1 LRLRFY
7 IFATLITIFISAGC
21 VPTRH
26 LADNERLLYKIKLTG
41 VAQNEPDKIA
51 ALYQQRPNRKILG
64 SMPYLWIYYQGRRFY
79 NRDKIK
85 RRLDYQTHRMDRRIQ
100 AAALAQDSSRQA
112 RMLRKRE
119 KKLTRLNK
127 RLEDGNWL
135 MSLGEPPVLYD
146 SAKTAATSEQISAYL
161 NARGYFKNQTSFDTR
176 DRNKKVTLTY
186 KVIENQPYTYSRI
199 TDSIADPAI
208 KHLYDSTRAESL
220 IRVGQRYD
228 EEVLANERDRIE
240 KLLKNL
246 GYYQFRKQFVTVNP
260 DTSFEQ
266 NQVRLQ
272 LNIAN
277 EPDGAPHQVFR
288 LGQVFFRTEN
298 PRRKER
304 FGLVRDTIP
313 YNGVQYLAYRHR
325 LSPRILDK
333 KIAIRPG
340 QRFSQ
345 DRTASTQQQLLNLNM
360 FRFLNIA
367 YISQDS
373 ILTANIS
380 ANPSQRF
387 QETSELGV
395 SYSAGLP
402 GPFSNLRLTVRN
414 IFGGAELL
422 ELGVRGA
429 FEGQYSLSDKNR
441 SVYTTELG
449 GNIGLI
455 FPQFL
460 VPFNANKFFTR
471 YNPRTRINFIFTDI
485 HRQEFDR
492 INQEFTFDYIWQKSS
507 RLQFVFTPLDITIN
521 ESKNKSVA
529 FEDQLKD
536 LRDLNRGQPTAYE
549 RSFESYFITSMNF
562 MLLYNSNNYNH
573 TLDAAYFRLFVEEA
587 GILGNVLFPKDAPVG
602 NSLNYFK
609 YGRFNADYRRYI
621 KLSRTNFLVSRFNV
635 GIVKPFFKASALPY
649 DKYFYAG
656 GGTSVRAFRPRR
668 LGPGSYFLKAK
679 DSQGNEIYEDG
690 ILQKDEN
697 IEQPGE
703 LLIEGNLEYRFNIFS
718 FWNGALFADAGNVW
732 FLTRELVPTYE
743 ENGALSRENALF
755 RFNRFYK
762 EFGVGAGFGFR
773 FDFNFLIARFDIA
786 TRIYDPGAE
795 SQKHRFIPGNYDLP
809 TIIRDKTVL
818 NLGIGY
824 PF

>member
-26 LADNERLLYKIKLTG
+26 LAENERLLYKIKLTG
-41 VAQNEPDKIA
+41 VEQNNPDNIA

-64 SMPYLWIYYQGRRFY
+64 WTPYLWIYYIGKNFY
-79 NRDKIK
+79 KPENIK

-100 AAALAQDSSRQA
+100 SATQDQDSSRLT

-119 KKLTRLNK
+119 KKLTRLTK
-127 RLEDGNWL
+127 RQQEGNWL
-135 MSLGEPPVLYD
+135 MSLGEPPVIYD
-146 SAKTAATSEQISAYL
+146 SIKTATTLEQISAYL
-161 NARGYFKNQTSFDTR
+161 QSRGFFKNQVAYETR
-176 DRNKKVTLTY
+176 DRNKKVTLTF
-186 KVIENQPYTYSRI
+186 KVAENQPYTYSQL

-220 IRVGQRYD
+220 VQVGQRYD
-228 EEVLANERDRIE
+228 EEVLTNERDRIE
-240 KLLKNL
+240 RLLKNL
-246 GYYQFRKQFVTVNP
+246 GYYQFRKQFITFNP
-260 DTSFEQ
+260 DTSFEE

-277 EPDGAPHQVFR
+277 EADGQPHQVFR
-288 LGQVFFRTEN
+288 IGAVNFTADAQLN
-298 PRRKER
+298 R
-304 FGLVRDTIP
+304 FGLVRDTILH
-313 YNGVQYLAYRHR
+313 NGVRYMAYTHR

-333 KIAIRPG
+333 KISLRPG
-340 QRFSQ
+340 QRYSQ
-345 DRTASTQQQLLNLNM
+345 DRTTSTQQQLLNLNM
-360 FRFLNIA
+360 FRFLNITYTGA
-367 YISQDS
+367 DS
-373 ILTANIS
+373 ILIANIS
-380 ANPSQRF
+380 ANPSKRF
-387 QETSELGV
+387 QETTELGV

-414 IFGGAELL
+414 VFGGAELL

-429 FEGQYSLSDKNR
+429 FEGQYSLGNNNR

-460 VPFNANKFFTR
+460 VPFNANRYFTR
-471 YNPRTRINFIFTDI
+471 FNPRTRINFNFTTI
-485 HRQEFDR
+485 NRQEFDR
-492 INQEFTFDYIWQKSS
+492 TNQEFTFDYIWQKSS
-507 RLQFVFTPLDITIN
+507 RLQYVFTPLDVTIN
-521 ESKNKSVA
+521 ESKNMSA
-529 FEDQLKD
+529 EFERQLAR
-536 LRDLNRGQPTAYE
+536 LRELNRGNPTAYE
-549 RSFESYFITSMNF
+549 RSFQPYFISSMNF

-573 TLDAAYFRLFVEEA
+573 TLDATYLRLFLEEA
-587 GILGNVLFPKDAPVG
+587 GIVGNALFRREAPVG
-602 NSLNYFK
+602 NKLTYFK
-609 YGRFNADYRRYI
+609 YGRVNADYRRYF
-621 KLSRTNFLVSRFNV
+621 KLSRTNFLVGRFNV
-635 GIVKPFFKASALPY
+635 GIAKPIFGATALPY

-668 LGPGSYFLKAK
+668 LGPGSFFLPAV
-679 DSQGNEIYEDG
+679 DSLNQMVYVDG
-690 ILQKDEN
+690 IPQKDEN

-703 LLIEGNLEYRFNIFS
+703 LLIEGNLEYRFNIFG

-732 FLTRELVPTYE
+732 FLTAESAP
-743 ENGALSRENALF
+743 ENSLF
-755 RFNRFYK
+755 RLNRFYK

-786 TRIYDPGAE
+786 TRIYDP
-795 SQKHRFIPGNYDLP
+795 STLLQKHRFVPGNYDLSN
-809 TIIRDKTVL
+809 IIRDKTVL